1 MEIDREKGTNWKE
14 TFTFHSLYFQI
25 GGWITYRDWWNA
37 GRYCMLLG
45 SMLCFAQYCNFLI
58 LFVIGLVWWK
68 NQTI

>member
-37 GRYCMLLG
+37 GKKWNMPGPCFWPLVG
-45 SMLCFAQYCNFLI
+45 SLDDIACY
-58 LFVIGLVWWK
+58 
-68 NQTI
+68 